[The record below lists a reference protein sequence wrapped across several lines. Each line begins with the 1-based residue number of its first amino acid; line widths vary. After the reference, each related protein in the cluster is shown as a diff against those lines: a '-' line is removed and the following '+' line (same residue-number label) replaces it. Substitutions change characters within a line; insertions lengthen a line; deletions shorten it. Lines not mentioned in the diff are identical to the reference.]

1 MATPTAIIGLKE
13 VHMSDL
19 LRTWPA
25 TQCVGRLRSP
35 PRPTIPHAPP
45 ALFPHRA
52 ARAYSRTSHT
62 AARALGRSVSEFAG
76 EIGGS
81 IGAALCAGKADLNS
95 CKLSHC
101 LIAAG
106 VDLSSSAHGRGAH
119 GDEKLTAADGAVFLS
134 TPGEWQDALRARLGA
149 PHHCKDVAAA
159 LTRSG
164 ILIHDGALSL
174 LHSGAKHELEGFK
187 GDAWLFEL
195 PRCVA
200 AAAAAASPLPP
211 NHVPFPRALRAPAA
225 PTPTAPTTP
234 HVASGAKARR
244 SSPAAAARRSA
255 AWPRMAT
262 AAAEKAR
269 PPPSRGAAAVC
280 VAARNEKK

>member
-1 MATPTAIIGLKE
+1 M
-13 VHMSDL
+13 
-19 LRTWPA
+19 
-25 TQCVGRLRSP
+25 
-35 PRPTIPHAPP
+35 
-45 ALFPHRA
+45 
-52 ARAYSRTSHT
+52 
-62 AARALGRSVSEFAG
+62 SEFAG
-76 EIGGS
+76 QIGGS
-81 IGAALCAGKADLNS
+81 IGAALGAGKADLNS

-101 LIAAG
+101 FLAAG

-200 AAAAAASPLPP
+200 AAVAAAASPLPP

-225 PTPTAPTTP
+225 PHP
-234 HVASGAKARR
+234 HRPHHPSRSERGQGAKKQPR
-244 SSPAAAARRSA
+244 SSRS
-255 AWPRMAT
+255 PQR
-262 AAAEKAR
+262 
-269 PPPSRGAAAVC
+269 S
-280 VAARNEKK
+280 VAADGHGGR